1 MLKFSAVIQKYS
13 SQGEKTGWTFVQIP
27 EEMAGKLK
35 PGNKKSFRVK
45 GKLDETDIEQQALIP
60 IGGGDFILPLKADL
74 RKKLGKG
81 KGDELVLR
89 LWLDERPLEISA
101 DLLSC
106 LEDEPKALEN
116 FLKLPPSHQQYY
128 SKWIESAKTDATRAK
143 RIAQTVNAMVKGL
156 SYGEMMRE
164 GRG

>member
-13 SQGEKTGWTFVQIP
+13 SQGEKTGWSFVLIP

-45 GKLDETDIEQQALIP
+45 GKLDEKVIEQQALIP

-81 KGDELVLR
+81 KGDTVNLQ
-89 LWLDERPLEISA
+89 LWVDERALEISA
-101 DLLSC
+101 DLLTC
-106 LEDEPKALEN
+106 LEDEPKAREN
-116 FLKLPPSHQQYY
+116 FQNLPPSHQQYY
-128 SKWIESAKTDATRAK
+128 SKWIESARTDATRAK
-143 RIAQTVNAMVKGL
+143 RIAQTVNAMARGL
-156 SYGEMMRE
+156 TYGEMIRE
-164 GRG
+164 GKM